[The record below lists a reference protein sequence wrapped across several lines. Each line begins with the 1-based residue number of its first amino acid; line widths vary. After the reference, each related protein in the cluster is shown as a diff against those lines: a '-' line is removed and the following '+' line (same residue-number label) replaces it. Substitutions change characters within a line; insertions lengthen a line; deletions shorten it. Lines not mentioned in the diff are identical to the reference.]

1 MFVSVTFWD
10 GERQRRKKKLWVQG
24 LCSETED
31 DRCRPRS
38 LLNDS
43 NDHFSVK
50 WWWSNE
56 GNHVFG
62 STIRGFFLRISLG
75 IYRPGRLSH
84 SEFRFRVPVPLRFGM
99 ANTKEKKS
107 CGFSGCVRPKLSGS
121 SRHDKNI
128 VFTMSCLPFETWKK
142 FPGGQV
148 SSHGR
153 VQSDHSWGKLPIYTF
168 PSRNSNCGSFPAKK

>member
-1 MFVSVTFWD
+1 MILLLLLFFVPSPQIV
-10 GERQRRKKKLWVQG
+10 GERESKHTHALEEKKKLWVQG
-24 LCSETED
+24 LYSETED

-107 CGFSGCVRPKLSGS
+107 CGFSGCVRRATCSVGS
-121 SRHDKNI
+121 RS
-128 VFTMSCLPFETWKK
+128 VFGYLTL
-142 FPGGQV
+142 
-148 SSHGR
+148 
-153 VQSDHSWGKLPIYTF
+153 
-168 PSRNSNCGSFPAKK
+168 